1 MITTL
6 DKNTALI
13 LIDLQKGI
21 TAYPVVHPIEGILAN
36 AARLT
41 DAFHKAGLPVVIVN
55 VNPLGSKW
63 TTARK
68 EPSNAP
74 AREFTEDFFEIVP
87 ELHTQDDDIFV
98 TKSTWGAF
106 DSTNLDEEL
115 KKRNVTG
122 IVIGGVSTSIG
133 VEGTA
138 RIASAKG
145 YNLTFASDAM
155 TDMFPEAHENS
166 LKYIFPRMGEIDTT
180 ANILKFL
187 SALAS

>member
-1 MITTL
+1 MITAL
-6 DKNTALI
+6 DKNTALV

-21 TAYPVVHPIEGILAN
+21 TAYPVVHPIAGIIAN
-36 AARLT
+36 AAKLT

-55 VNPLGSKW
+55 VNPSAAKW
-63 TTARK
+63 ITARK

-74 AREFTEDFFEIVP
+74 AREFKADFFDIVP
-87 ELHTQDDDIFV
+87 ELKTQDDDIFV
-98 TKSTWGAF
+98 TKSTWGTF

-115 KKRNVTG
+115 QKRGVTG

-138 RIASAKG
+138 RTASAKG

-155 TDMFPEAHENS
+155 TDMFADAHENS
-166 LKYIFPRMGEIDTT
+166 FKHIFPRMGEIDTT
-180 ANILKFL
+180 ENILKFL
-187 SALAS
+187 